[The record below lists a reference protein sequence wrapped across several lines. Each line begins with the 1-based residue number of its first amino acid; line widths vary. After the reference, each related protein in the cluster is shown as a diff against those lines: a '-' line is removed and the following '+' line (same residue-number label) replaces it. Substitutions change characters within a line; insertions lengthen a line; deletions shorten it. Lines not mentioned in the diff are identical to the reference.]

1 MSSTEVASKET
12 IANDFS
18 TKWEGKLDQEKIDA
32 AVNKIQADVTSYPA
46 QGALASMIFYVKCSV
61 TVDSGK
67 TFDGNAG
74 GAFTPGGGALFGDVY
89 TDDINKLYGNTVSF
103 QLTATPVYVYVL
115 FFDGNSNLLGHFQ
128 SGAVSTVTGVGGG
141 TGSWS

>member
-1 MSSTEVASKET
+1 MSSTEIASKET

-46 QGALASMIFYVKCSV
+46 HGALASMIFYVKCSV
-61 TVDSGK
+61 TVDGGK

-89 TDDINKLYGNTVSF
+89 TDDINRLYSNTASF